1 MFKRNF
7 AKLVKTF
14 LSNCFN
20 HIHFFQFIL
29 IFYFS
34 GLLFGQSTPSALSV
48 VVSGSNLSY
57 QWYSNTVNST
67 VNATVINLA
76 TYESYIPPATPGTMY
91 YFAVV
96 QGACGSEVTSAV
108 VSVEISDNYMW
119 NGTESSDWNTASNW
133 SPNGIPSITSQI
145 YIPNCPHSPLKSSLT
160 IACGG
165 SVTLASG
172 SNLTID
178 GAITNNGILTVET
191 GATLVQTGLG
201 NNTGSGSSKVK
212 QMITGSGGSTPN
224 GRFWYLGTPMQIS
237 VSADYK
243 AETSTVLKFFNEP
256 TCAWEEINDAT
267 TPIQVG
273 QGYFVQSGTIDT
285 IEFSGGQLNNGDYYF
300 PCTRTGSVNSYRGF
314 NLVSNPYVSYL
325 DFNQAIKTNI
335 LPTMWYRTADQS
347 GGMVFDTYNS
357 MTGIGTSVGNV
368 EAVTSLIPPM
378 QSFWVKIPAGYTT
391 GEIGFANEMRSHH
404 SLGFEGLRNT
414 KNDFPIF
421 LRMNLIDQEKKDQFI
436 VVMDDHLNSLVD
448 EFDSEKMNIVGYPQI
463 YSSVGNTKLV
473 INALPLSKLKT
484 IVPISVNL
492 PSSKFYQFQFDEVHL
507 DNASI
512 ILEDKQEN
520 IFQDI
525 SIDSCYSFY
534 SNLGMINDRFFLH
547 FNSFI
552 GLTASAYIHPDNVIE
567 ESGVLAP
574 VITQYGLGGDVH
586 IKFEEVNPTEYY
598 LKIFD
603 MSGELIY
610 LTTIRE
616 SETTVQ
622 LLEANGLYFLEL
634 NDGHR
639 VFRKKI
645 VIAN

>member
-1 MFKRNF
+1 MP
-7 AKLVKTF
+7 T
-14 LSNCFN
+14 
-20 HIHFFQFIL
+20 
-29 IFYFS
+29 
-34 GLLFGQSTPSALSV
+34 ALSV
-48 VVSGSNLSY
+48 AVSGSNLSY

-67 VNATVINLA
+67 VNASVINLA
-76 TYESYIPPATPGTMY
+76 TNESYTPPATPGTMY

-96 QGACGSEVTSAV
+96 QGACGSEVTSTV

-119 NGTESSDWNTASNW
+119 NGTVSSDWNTASNW

-172 SNLTID
+172 SNLTVNE
-178 GAITNNGILTVET
+178 AIINDGILTIET
-191 GATLVQTGLG
+191 GATLVQTGFG
-201 NNTGSGSSKVK
+201 NNTGSGISNVS

-237 VSADYK
+237 MSADYK

-256 TCAWEEINDAT
+256 TCAWEEIHDAT

-300 PCTRTGSVNSYRGF
+300 SCTRTGSVNSYRGF
-314 NLVSNPYVSYL
+314 NLVSNPYVSYV

-335 LPTMWYRTADQS
+335 LPTMWYRTADQT

-357 MTGIGTSVGNV
+357 ITGVGTSVGSGT
-368 EAVTSLIPPM
+368 AVTNFIPPM
-378 QSFWVKIPAGYTT
+378 QSFWMKIPDGFTT
-391 GEIGFANEMRSHH
+391 GQIGFTNEMRSHH
-404 SLGFEGLRNT
+404 STGYEGL
-414 KNDFPIF
+414 KNSGDDFPVFI
-421 LRMNLIDQEKKDQFI
+421 RMNLIDQEKKDQFI
-436 VVMDDHLNSLVD
+436 VVMDYHLNPLVD
-448 EFDSEKMNIVGYPQI
+448 EFDSEKMNVIGYPQI
-463 YSSVGNTKLV
+463 FSSVGTTKLV
-473 INALPLSKLKT
+473 IDALPLSKLRT

-492 PSSKFYQFQFDEVHL
+492 PTSKSYQFQFDEVHI

-520 IFQDI
+520 SFQDV

-534 SNLGMINDRFFLH
+534 STLGMINDRFFLH
-547 FNSFI
+547 FNTRL
-552 GLTASAYIHPDNVIE
+552 GLTASAFNLQDNVPE

-574 VITQYGLGGDVH
+574 VFTQYGLSGDIN
-586 IKFEEVNPTEYY
+586 IKFEDLNQRECH
-598 LKIFD
+598 LKIYD
-603 MSGELIY
+603 MSGKLVY
-610 LTTIRE
+610 SMDIRE
-616 SETTVQ
+616 PDSTVH

-634 NDGHR
+634 NEGYR

-645 VIAN
+645 VIANY